1 MNVHENHLGKKL
13 AVLFTPQMLQA
24 FLFCCN
30 VFIFSVCC
38 RDKAGGY
45 GIQALGSTLIKG
57 IKGDYFNV
65 IGFPL
70 HQFSKELL
78 DIFSTT

>member
-1 MNVHENHLGKKL
+1 MNVHENHLDKKI
-13 AVLFTPQMLQA
+13 AVLFTPHMLQG
-24 FLFCCN
+24 FCLC
-30 VFIFSVCC
+30 FKFCSSVCC

-70 HQFSKELL
+70 HQFSKELI
-78 DIFSTT
+78 DIFSTS